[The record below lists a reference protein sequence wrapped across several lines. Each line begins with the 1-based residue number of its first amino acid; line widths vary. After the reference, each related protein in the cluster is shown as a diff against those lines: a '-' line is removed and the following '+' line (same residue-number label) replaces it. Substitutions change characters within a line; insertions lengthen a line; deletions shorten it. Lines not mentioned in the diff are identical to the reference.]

1 MSGRHA
7 AKSSKKPLI
16 IIICAV
22 VLVAVI
28 VAAIVLFMNFSGKND
43 SSSTTAP
50 QTTVSASTDSTTKAT
65 QAQSSVADET
75 SQSATESG
83 EVSQDPTEQGYTA
96 ESSSNDSEIVVP
108 TISGE
113 EQKPKF
119 SATLIPYYAE
129 DENTSTEYSL
139 RDLFGSAYSGGGFTF
154 NEDGTFIDGITSA
167 SSNSGAYIVEGN
179 SVVITYSND
188 KNVIATVTE
197 WNGDVPAE
205 ITVNYGGII
214 VSFK

>member
-1 MSGRHA
+1 MSGKHA
-7 AKSSKKPLI
+7 VRSSKKSLI
-16 IIICAV
+16 IIICVV

-28 VAAIVLFMNFSGKND
+28 AGAVILFMNLPGKNNN
-43 SSSTTAP
+43 SATTVPTVAASTTVDNTNST
-50 QTTVSASTDSTTKAT
+50 QNVSDSVPPATK
-65 QAQSSVADET
+65 
-75 SQSATESG
+75 SG
-83 EVSQDPTEQGYTA
+83 EASQEPTEQGYTA
-96 ESSSNDSEIVVP
+96 ETSSNDSEIVVP

-119 SATLIPYYAE
+119 SATLIPYYAK
-129 DENTSTEYSL
+129 DENSSEEYSL

-167 SSNSGAYIVEGN
+167 SANSGAYIVEGN

>member
-1 MSGRHA
+1 MSGKHA
-7 AKSSKKPLI
+7 VKSSKKSLI
-16 IIICAV
+16 IIICVV

-28 VAAIVLFMNFSGKND
+28 AGAIILFMNLSGKNNN
-43 SSSTTAP
+43 SATTVPTAAASTTADNTNST
-50 QTTVSASTDSTTKAT
+50 QNVSNSVSETTQPATK
-65 QAQSSVADET
+65 
-75 SQSATESG
+75 SG
-83 EVSQDPTEQGYTA
+83 EASQEPTEQGYTA
-96 ESSSNDSEIVVP
+96 ETSANDSEIVVP

-119 SATLIPYYAE
+119 SATLIPYYAK
-129 DENTSTEYSL
+129 DENSSEEYSL

-167 SSNSGAYIVEGN
+167 SANSGAYIVEGD

>member
-1 MSGRHA
+1 MSGKHA
-7 AKSSKKPLI
+7 VKSSKKSLI
-16 IIICAV
+16 IIICVV

-28 VAAIVLFMNFSGKND
+28 AGAIILFMNLSGKNNN
-43 SSSTTAP
+43 
-50 QTTVSASTDSTTKAT
+50 
-65 QAQSSVADET
+65 
-75 SQSATESG
+75 SATNSTQNVSDSVSETTQPATKSG
-83 EVSQDPTEQGYTA
+83 EASQEPTEQGYTA
-96 ESSSNDSEIVVP
+96 ETSANDSEIVVP

-113 EQKPKF
+113 KQKPKF
-119 SATLIPYYAE
+119 SATLIPYYAK
-129 DENTSTEYSL
+129 DENSSEEYSL

-167 SSNSGAYIVEGN
+167 SANSGAYIVEGD

-188 KNVIATVTE
+188 KNVIAAVTK

>member
-1 MSGRHA
+1 MNGKHA
-7 AKSSKKPLI
+7 VRSSKKSLI
-16 IIICAV
+16 IIICVV

-28 VAAIVLFMNFSGKND
+28 AGAVILFMNLSGKNNN
-43 SSSTTAP
+43 SATTVPTVAASTTADNTNST
-50 QTTVSASTDSTTKAT
+50 QSVSDSVSETTQPATK
-65 QAQSSVADET
+65 
-75 SQSATESG
+75 SG
-83 EVSQDPTEQGYTA
+83 ESSQEPTEQGYTA
-96 ESSSNDSEIVVP
+96 ETSSNDSEIVVP

-119 SATLIPYYAE
+119 SATLIPYYAK
-129 DENTSTEYSL
+129 DENSSEEYSL

-167 SSNSGAYIVEGN
+167 SANSGAYIVEGD

-188 KNVIATVTE
+188 KNVIAAVTE

>member
-7 AKSSKKPLI
+7 VKSSKKPLI
-16 IIICAV
+16 IVICAV

-28 VAAIVLFMNFSGKND
+28 AAVIILFMNLSGKNNN
-43 SSSTTAP
+43 STTTVPSTVVTVTTSESASST
-50 QTTVSASTDSTTKAT
+50 QKASEEA
-65 QAQSSVADET
+65 ET
-75 SQSATESG
+75 SQSSSESS
-83 EVSQDPTEQGYTA
+83 EVSQDPTEQGYTT

-113 EQKPKF
+113 DQKPKF
-119 SATLIPYYAE
+119 SATLIPYYAK
-129 DENTSTEYSL
+129 DENTSEEYSL
-139 RDLFGSAYSGGGFTF
+139 KDLFGSAYSGGGLTF
-154 NEDGTFIDGITSA
+154 NEDGTFFDGITN
-167 SSNSGAYIVEGN
+167 SSVNSGAYIVEGD

-197 WNGDVPAE
+197 WNGDVPSE
-205 ITVNYGGII
+205 ITLNYGGIV

>member
-7 AKSSKKPLI
+7 VKSSKKPLI
-16 IIICAV
+16 IVICAV

-28 VAAIVLFMNFSGKND
+28 VATLILFMNHSGGSNNN
-43 SSSTTAP
+43 SITAP
-50 QTTVSASTDSTTKAT
+50 ATTVATTEVSTNSTDS
-65 QAQSSVADET
+65 QSSTVEET
-75 SQSATESG
+75 TASDSNNQN
-83 EVSQDPTEQGYTA
+83 SQDPTEQGFTS
-96 ESSSNDSEIVVP
+96 ESSNNDSEIVVP

-119 SATLIPYYAE
+119 SATLIPYYAK
-129 DENTSTEYSL
+129 DENSSEEVSL

-154 NEDGTFIDGITSA
+154 NDDGTFIDGITNA
-167 SSNSGAYIVEGN
+167 AANSGAYIVEGN
-179 SVVITYSND
+179 NIIITYSND

-197 WNGDVPAE
+197 WNGDVPTE
-205 ITVNYGGII
+205 FTVNFGGII

>member
-1 MSGRHA
+1 MSGKHA
-7 AKSSKKPLI
+7 VKSSKKSLI
-16 IIICAV
+16 IIICVV

-28 VAAIVLFMNFSGKND
+28 AGAVILFMNLSGKNNN
-43 SSSTTAP
+43 SATTVPTVAASTTADNTNST
-50 QTTVSASTDSTTKAT
+50 QNVSDSVSETTQPATK
-65 QAQSSVADET
+65 
-75 SQSATESG
+75 SG
-83 EVSQDPTEQGYTA
+83 EASQEPTEQGYTA
-96 ESSSNDSEIVVP
+96 ETSS
-108 TISGE
+108 ISGE
-113 EQKPKF
+113 KQKPKF
-119 SATLIPYYAE
+119 SATLIPYYAK
-129 DENTSTEYSL
+129 DENSSEEYSL

-167 SSNSGAYIVEGN
+167 SANSGAYIVEGD

-188 KNVIATVTE
+188 KNVIAAVTK

>member
-7 AKSSKKPLI
+7 VKGSKKPLI
-16 IIICAV
+16 IVICAV

-28 VAAIVLFMNFSGKND
+28 AAVIILFMNLSGKNNN
-43 SSSTTAP
+43 STTTVPSTAVTA
-50 QTTVSASTDSTTKAT
+50 TTSESATSNQKASE
-65 QAQSSVADET
+65 AAET
-75 SQSATESG
+75 SQPSGESS

-96 ESSSNDSEIVVP
+96 ESSANDSEIVVP

-119 SATLIPYYAE
+119 SATLIPYYAK
-129 DENTSTEYSL
+129 DENTSEEYSL
-139 RDLFGSAYSGGGFTF
+139 KDLFGSAYSGGGLTF
-154 NEDGTFIDGITSA
+154 NEDGTFFDGITS
-167 SSNSGAYIVEGN
+167 SSVNSGAYIVEGD

-188 KNVIATVTE
+188 KNVIAAVTE
-197 WNGDVPAE
+197 WNGDVPSE
-205 ITVNYGGII
+205 ITLNYGGIV

>member
-1 MSGRHA
+1 MSGKHA
-7 AKSSKKPLI
+7 VKSSKKSLI
-16 IIICAV
+16 IIICVV

-28 VAAIVLFMNFSGKND
+28 AGAVILFMNLSGKNNN
-43 SSSTTAP
+43 SATTVPTAAASTTADNTNST
-50 QTTVSASTDSTTKAT
+50 QNVSDSVSETTQPATK
-65 QAQSSVADET
+65 
-75 SQSATESG
+75 SG
-83 EVSQDPTEQGYTA
+83 EASQEPTEQGYTA
-96 ESSSNDSEIVVP
+96 ETSSNDSEIVVP

-113 EQKPKF
+113 KQKPKF
-119 SATLIPYYAE
+119 SATLIPYYANE
-129 DENTSTEYSL
+129 EYSL

-167 SSNSGAYIVEGN
+167 SANSGAYIVEGD

>member
-1 MSGRHA
+1 MSGKHA
-7 AKSSKKPLI
+7 VKSSKKSLI
-16 IIICAV
+16 IIICVV

-28 VAAIVLFMNFSGKND
+28 AGAVILFMNLSGKNNN
-43 SSSTTAP
+43 SATTVPTVAASTTADNTNP
-50 QTTVSASTDSTTKAT
+50 TQNVSDSVSETTQPATK
-65 QAQSSVADET
+65 
-75 SQSATESG
+75 SG
-83 EVSQDPTEQGYTA
+83 EASQEPTEQGYTS
-96 ESSSNDSEIVVP
+96 ESSSDDGNIVVP

-119 SATLIPYYAE
+119 SATLIPYYAK
-129 DENTSTEYSL
+129 DENTSAEYSL
-139 RDLFGSAYSGGGFTF
+139 KDLFGSAYSGGGFTF

-167 SSNSGAYIVEGN
+167 SANSGAYIVEGD
-179 SVVITYSND
+179 SIVITYSND
-188 KNVIATVTE
+188 KNVIAAVTE

>member
-1 MSGRHA
+1 MSGKHA
-7 AKSSKKPLI
+7 VKSSKKSLI
-16 IIICAV
+16 IIICVV

-28 VAAIVLFMNFSGKND
+28 AGAVILFMNLSGKNNNSADNTNSTQNVSD
-43 SSSTTAP
+43 SVSETTQPA
-50 QTTVSASTDSTTKAT
+50 TK
-65 QAQSSVADET
+65 
-75 SQSATESG
+75 SG
-83 EVSQDPTEQGYTA
+83 EASQEPTEQGYTA
-96 ESSSNDSEIVVP
+96 ETSSNDSEIVVP

-113 EQKPKF
+113 KQKPKF
-119 SATLIPYYAE
+119 SATLIPYYAK
-129 DENTSTEYSL
+129 DENSSEEYSL

-167 SSNSGAYIVEGN
+167 SANSGAYIVEGD

-188 KNVIATVTE
+188 KNVIAAVTE

>member
-1 MSGRHA
+1 MSGKHA
-7 AKSSKKPLI
+7 VKSSKKSLI
-16 IIICAV
+16 IIICVV

-28 VAAIVLFMNFSGKND
+28 AGAVILFMNLSGKNNN
-43 SSSTTAP
+43 SATTVPTVAASTTADNTNSTQNVSDSVP
-50 QTTVSASTDSTTKAT
+50 ETTQPATKSDEAS
-65 QAQSSVADET
+65 QE
-75 SQSATESG
+75 
-83 EVSQDPTEQGYTA
+83 PTEQGYTA
-96 ESSSNDSEIVVP
+96 EISANDSEIVVP

-113 EQKPKF
+113 KQKPKF
-119 SATLIPYYAE
+119 SATLIPYYAK
-129 DENTSTEYSL
+129 DENSSEEYSL

-167 SSNSGAYIVEGN
+167 SANSGAYIVEGD

-188 KNVIATVTE
+188 KNVIAAVTK